1 MVTKVRQM
9 LSLFSSVRQT
19 QKQLL
24 LVPQSSVKSLV
35 NSFSSFHA
43 LLSFWAE
50 VMGDWAGRQFL
61 LMDAKLYVESFSLY
75 NNWVFIIWST
85 IKTWILPPR
94 RWVFFPKSPHFP
106 ANQHMSTSSFHF
118 PRHVPEESKVPM
130 QAGFWQIPP
139 ISLQIILDFYI
150 DLSWDISTSQSD
162 FMWHNA

>member
-43 LLSFWAE
+43 LPSFWAE

-75 NNWVFIIWST
+75 NN
-85 IKTWILPPR
+85 
-94 RWVFFPKSPHFP
+94 
-106 ANQHMSTSSFHF
+106 
-118 PRHVPEESKVPM
+118 
-130 QAGFWQIPP
+130 
-139 ISLQIILDFYI
+139 
-150 DLSWDISTSQSD
+150 
-162 FMWHNA
+162 